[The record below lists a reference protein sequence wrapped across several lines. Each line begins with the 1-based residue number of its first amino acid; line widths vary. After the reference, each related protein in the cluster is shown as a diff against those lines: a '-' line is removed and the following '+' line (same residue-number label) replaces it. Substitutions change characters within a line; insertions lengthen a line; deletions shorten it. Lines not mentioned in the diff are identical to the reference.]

1 MEIACR
7 DNRIIKMRTELI
19 VRQAALK
26 ERFAQLRGVQRENQ
40 YLDGVIADYEKYY
53 TYIRTLKEDQL
64 LAIETISDYISNIAM
79 TTEMTDQA
87 LQSSRMQQDALLRK
101 AESIKQE
108 LADIVDEQ

>member
-7 DNRIIKMRTELI
+7 DNRIIKLRSELL
-19 VRQAALK
+19 VRQAGLK
-26 ERFAQLRGVQRENQ
+26 ERFTQLREVRRKNQ

-53 TYIRTLKEDQL
+53 AYIRKQKEDQL
-64 LAIETISDYISNIAM
+64 IALETISDYISNIAM
-79 TTEMTDQA
+79 TTEMTEQA
-87 LQSSRMQQDALLRK
+87 LQASRVQQDALLRK